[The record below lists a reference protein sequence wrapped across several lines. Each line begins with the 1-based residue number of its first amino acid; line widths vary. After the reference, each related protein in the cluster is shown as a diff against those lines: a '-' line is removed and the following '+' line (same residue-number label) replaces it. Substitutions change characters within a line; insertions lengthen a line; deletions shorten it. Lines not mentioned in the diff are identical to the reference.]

1 MTLSILVFN
10 NCIQRVL
17 GMTGS
22 TAGVNTNDCK
32 STKDSPSTMQA
43 VISAC
48 SLQPTA
54 ETIMKTSIRDVQI
67 LTVEMVLELEY
78 QILSGYYTLFGVR
91 TYLKSDYVLSAASQ
105 APIPLQVVPT
115 YFLTLSSTSIQ
126 DRFPIDLISR
136 TFMASFA
143 A

>member
-1 MTLSILVFN
+1 
-10 NCIQRVL
+10 
-17 GMTGS
+17 
-22 TAGVNTNDCK
+22 
-32 STKDSPSTMQA
+32 
-43 VISAC
+43 
-48 SLQPTA
+48 
-54 ETIMKTSIRDVQI
+54 MKTSIRDVQI
-67 LTVEMVLELEY
+67 LTVEMELELEY

-143 A
+143 AKRD